1 MSIGAF
7 QMASTSNYGGQ
18 DTVGKAKQ
26 TLDDGSDRIMEAASG
41 AAQQVQDV
49 AGNVQRAIN
58 KSVKDGPLTTLMMA
72 GAVGFVL
79 GALWK
84 S

>member
-1 MSIGAF
+1 
-7 QMASTSNYGGQ
+7 MASTSNYRSQ

-26 TLDDGSDRIMEAASG
+26 TLDDGSDRIMEAASDV
-41 AAQQVQDV
+41 AQHVQDV

>member
-1 MSIGAF
+1 
-7 QMASTSNYGGQ
+7 MASTSNYGSQ
-18 DTVGKAKQ
+18 NTVSKAKQ
-26 TLDDGSDRIMEAASG
+26 TLDDSSDSIMEAASD

-49 AGNVQRAIN
+49 VGNAKRAIN
-58 KSVKDGPLTTLMMA
+58 KSVKDAPLTTLMMA

-79 GALWK
+79 GALWR

>member
-1 MSIGAF
+1 
-7 QMASTSNYGGQ
+7 MASTSNYGGQ
-18 DTVGKAKQ
+18 NTVGKAKQ
-26 TLDDGSDRIMEAASG
+26 TLDDGSDRIMEAASD

-49 AGNVQRAIN
+49 IGNVKRAMN
-58 KSVKDGPLTTLMMA
+58 KSVKGEPLTTLIMA

-79 GALWK
+79 GALWR

>member
-1 MSIGAF
+1 
-7 QMASTSNYGGQ
+7 MASTSNYGSQ
-18 DTVGKAKQ
+18 NTVGKAKQ
-26 TLDDGSDRIMEAASG
+26 ALDDSSDSIMEAARD

-49 AGNVQRAIN
+49 SGNVQRAVN
-58 KSVKDGPLTTLMMA
+58 KSVKDQPLTTLMMA

-79 GALWK
+79 GALWR

>member
-1 MSIGAF
+1 
-7 QMASTSNYGGQ
+7 
-18 DTVGKAKQ
+18 
-26 TLDDGSDRIMEAASG
+26 MEAARD

-58 KSVKDGPLTTLMMA
+58 KSVKDEPLTTLMMA

-79 GALWK
+79 GALWR

>member
-1 MSIGAF
+1 
-7 QMASTSNYGGQ
+7 MASTSNYRSQ

-26 TLDDGSDRIMEAASG
+26 TLDDGSDRIMEAASD

-49 AGNVQRAIN
+49 VANVQRAIN
-58 KSVKDGPLTTLMMA
+58 KSVKDGPLTTLIMA

-79 GALWK
+79 GALWR

>member
-1 MSIGAF
+1 
-7 QMASTSNYGGQ
+7 MASTMNYGSQ
-18 DTVGKAKQ
+18 NTVGKAKQ
-26 TLDDGSDRIMEAASG
+26 TLDDSSDSIMEAASD

-49 AGNVQRAIN
+49 VGNVQRAIN
-58 KSVKDGPLTTLMMA
+58 KSVKDEPLTTLMMA

-79 GALWK
+79 GALWR